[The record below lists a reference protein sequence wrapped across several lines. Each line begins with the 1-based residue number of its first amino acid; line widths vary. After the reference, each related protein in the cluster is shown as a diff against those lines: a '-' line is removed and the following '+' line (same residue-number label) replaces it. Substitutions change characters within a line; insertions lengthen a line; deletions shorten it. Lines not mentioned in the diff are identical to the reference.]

1 MLASLSYLVPPRC
14 LISLPCCF
22 WSTVAMRLP
31 LPPLPDHSLVIPLC
45 SPFTACLL
53 AVFRFCHLPHLLGGS
68 GREQGGAVGAAWRAG
83 EASGLWQ
90 RVAGREGGGMTHGR
104 QSQRPSLARHSTLVW
119 LHTQPHSDYRAAPN
133 HRIESSGAEDK
144 GEETEE
150 EKRKQGR
157 KRGSRGGEEE
167 AEEERKQRRRRG
179 SRGGGEEAEEEKR
192 LLLQTCCRS
201 VSSFGD
207 GGGPTSGAAEP
218 SSRGIDGSGGMDGSN
233 GMRRT
238 SGTAKSDKADHPLFM
253 VRLPSQPP
261 SPLPRGSDASLSIPF
276 SCCFLLF
283 VPPSLLYVSHAFN
296 SASLFLYAFRCLFH
310 IPFPLVFPP
319 SDATKLV
326 HTEE

>member
-1 MLASLSYLVPPRC
+1 MLACRFPL
-14 LISLPCCF
+14 
-22 WSTVAMRLP
+22 LP
-31 LPPLPDHSLVIPLC
+31 LAYPLLVTCLLTSTLC
-45 SPFTACLL
+45 SLNLIPSSPLF
-53 AVFRFCHLPHLLGGS
+53 LPASPHQRIYWAAAAGS
-68 GREQGGAVGAAWRAG
+68 REEQWEQRGERERRAL
-83 EASGLWQ
+83 SPSRTGLWQ

-104 QSQRPSLARHSTLVW
+104 QSQR
-119 LHTQPHSDYRAAPN
+119 Q
-133 HRIESSGAEDK
+133 SSGAEDK

-261 SPLPRGSDASLSIPF
+261 SPLPRGQPKQ
-276 SCCFLLF
+276 
-283 VPPSLLYVSHAFN
+283 
-296 SASLFLYAFRCLFH
+296 FH
-310 IPFPLVFPP
+310 VE
-319 SDATKLV
+319 AKTGG
-326 HTEE
+326 